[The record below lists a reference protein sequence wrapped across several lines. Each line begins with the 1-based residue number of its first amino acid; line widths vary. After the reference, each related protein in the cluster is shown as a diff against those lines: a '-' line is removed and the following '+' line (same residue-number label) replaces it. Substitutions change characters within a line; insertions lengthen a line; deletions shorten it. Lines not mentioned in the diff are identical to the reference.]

1 LYRIP
6 AQFASGAFCDFESEA
21 PVTYLIEQRNFSS
34 SVGSNLLPGE
44 SSKAVFSCKFSIK
57 MSWKRDFLTI
67 QGNSGKITDVEGE
80 KYAF

>member
-1 LYRIP
+1 LY
-6 AQFASGAFCDFESEA
+6 
-21 PVTYLIEQRNFSS
+21 NFIGKF
-34 SVGSNLLPGE
+34 VFRDEKEGE
-44 SSKAVFSCKFSIK
+44 SSEGVFSCKFSIK